1 MASMSY
7 CAFENT
13 AIDMKQCVGIMADAV
28 DEGTG
33 LGEFLKELSSS
44 DERRAVKRLVQH
56 ARALIELYEQLEDY
70 ETQDEDEAEAA

>member
-33 LGEFLKELSSS
+33 LGDFLKERSSS
-44 DERRAVKRLVQH
+44 NERWAVKQLVQH
-56 ARALIELYEQLEDY
+56 ARELIELYEQLENY
-70 ETQDEDEAEAA
+70 ETQDEEEEEAA

>member
-44 DERRAVKRLVQH
+44 DERRAVKQLVQH
-56 ARALIELYEQLEDY
+56 ARDLIELYEQLENY
-70 ETQDEDEAEAA
+70 ETQDEEEEEAA

>member
-13 AIDMKQCVGIMADAV
+13 AIDMKQCVGMMADAV

-33 LGEFLKELSSS
+33 LGDFLKERSSS
-44 DERRAVKRLVQH
+44 NERWAVKRLVQH
-56 ARALIELYEQLEDY
+56 ARELIELYEQLENY
-70 ETQDEDEAEAA
+70 ETQNEEEEEAA

>member
-13 AIDMKQCVGIMADAV
+13 AIDMKQCVGMMADAV

-44 DERRAVKRLVQH
+44 DERWAVKQLVQH
-56 ARALIELYEQLEDY
+56 ARELIELYEQLENY
-70 ETQDEDEAEAA
+70 ETQDEEEEEAA

>member
-13 AIDMKQCVGIMADAV
+13 AIDMKQCVGMMADAV

-33 LGEFLKELSSS
+33 LGDFLKERSSS
-44 DERRAVKRLVQH
+44 NERWAVKQLVQH
-56 ARALIELYEQLEDY
+56 ARELIELYEQLENY
-70 ETQDEDEAEAA
+70 ETQDEEEEEAA

>member
-13 AIDMKQCVGIMADAV
+13 DIDMKQCVGMMADAV

-33 LGEFLKELSSS
+33 LGEFLKERSSS

-56 ARALIELYEQLEDY
+56 ARELIELYEQLENY
-70 ETQDEDEAEAA
+70 ETQDEEEEEAA

>member
-13 AIDMKQCVGIMADAV
+13 AIDMKQCVGMMADAV

-33 LGEFLKELSSS
+33 LGDFLKERSSS
-44 DERRAVKRLVQH
+44 NERWAVKRLVQH
-56 ARALIELYEQLEDY
+56 ARELIELYEQLENY
-70 ETQDEDEAEAA
+70 ETQDEEEEEAA